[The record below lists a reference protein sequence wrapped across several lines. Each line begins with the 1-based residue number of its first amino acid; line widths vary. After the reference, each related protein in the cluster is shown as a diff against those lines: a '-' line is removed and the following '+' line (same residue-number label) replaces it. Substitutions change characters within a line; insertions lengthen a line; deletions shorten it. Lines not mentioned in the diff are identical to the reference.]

1 MLNHR
6 YYPSYLVFIADI
18 YQPVRFGVVRQA
30 SLAKMLGI
38 NKPGRFVLGR
48 IGNITL
54 VSSSFVGVKI
64 SYELDNITQNQ
75 YISNMIILF

>member
-1 MLNHR
+1 MF
-6 YYPSYLVFIADI
+6 YPSYLVFISDI

-54 VSSSFVGVKI
+54 VNSSFHWG
-64 SYELDNITQNQ
+64 QNT
-75 YISNMIILF
+75 L